1 MQKNIWTVCA
11 ESRNKP
17 RLLAEEM
24 MRKRTS
30 NGFPEDE
37 AALFRDAVR
46 DATPLESSARAR
58 SKTESPP
65 PVPVQ
70 SLLDGHDALVE
81 SLAGALPWDQS
92 IEPGEVPSYL
102 RTGLGRDVLR
112 KLRRGHWVVQEIV
125 DLHGLN
131 RQEARSL
138 LAEFLGGCLKRGLR
152 CVRVIHGKGLR
163 SPGREPVLKGK
174 VQQWLVQRDGVL
186 AFCEAPKNQGGSGAL
201 LVLLKGQD

>member
-1 MQKNIWTVCA
+1 
-11 ESRNKP
+11 
-17 RLLAEEM
+17 
-24 MRKRTS
+24 MRKRSSSS
-30 NGFPEDE
+30 NRLPEDE

-46 DATPLESSARAR
+46 DATPLEPPARVEAR
-58 SKTESPP
+58 TQLPP
-65 PVPVQ
+65 PVPIQ

-81 SLAGALPWDQS
+81 SLAGAISWDQS
-92 IEPGEVPSYL
+92 METGKEPSHL
-102 RTGLGRDVLR
+102 RSGLARDVLR
-112 KLRRGHWVVQEIV
+112 KLRRGHWVVQDMV

-152 CVRVIHGKGLR
+152 CVRVVHGKGLR

-174 VQQWLVQRDGVL
+174 VQRWLAQRDDVL

-201 LVLLKGQD
+201 LVLLKA

>member
-1 MQKNIWTVCA
+1 MT
-11 ESRNKP
+11 
-17 RLLAEEM
+17 
-24 MRKRTS
+24 RKRTS
-30 NGFPEDE
+30 NGSPDDE

-46 DATPLESSARAR
+46 DATPLESSARVGR
-58 SKTESPP
+58 KTEPLP

-70 SLLDGHDALVE
+70 SLLDGHEALVE

-92 IEPGEVPSYL
+92 IETGEVPSYL
-102 RTGLGRDVLR
+102 RGGLGRDVLR
-112 KLRRGHWVVQEIV
+112 KMRRGHWVVQEIV

-131 RQEARSL
+131 RWEARSL

-152 CVRVIHGKGLR
+152 CVRVVHGKGLR

-174 VQQWLVQRDGVL
+174 VQQWLVQRDEVL

-201 LVLLKGQD
+201 LVLLEGK